1 MSFRKTAM
9 AGVKWTTVD
18 RVGKAVFQLLQVAIL
33 TRFLPK
39 EAFGLIAMA
48 LVVINFTNI
57 FVDMGMTSAILFK
70 QDANQKEYSSIY
82 WLNVFVSA
90 LLFGLL
96 LFVTPFIASF
106 YEESELLYIIPIL
119 GANILLVALG
129 RQHRTIMQKEFRFKP
144 IAIVEL
150 TAYFLGLIVAVVLA
164 YRGAGVYS
172 LVYSTLTASTVS
184 NLLFL
189 GTNIRS
195 NPISMHFKFQ
205 ETVPFLRVGGYQTGS
220 KILDFISQESDIFIV
235 GKMLGAEILGVYS
248 LSKQI
253 VLKLFSLINPI
264 IVNVLSPLL
273 SSIQNEKE
281 RVKKTFLK
289 IIQYLAYLTFPIY
302 FIIMVSSEEILFFLY
317 GSSYVEASL
326 VLSFLAVYYCLI
338 SLSNPVGSLQ
348 IATGRT
354 DIGFIWTILRVFVT
368 PMFIFL
374 GAIYNIEGVAF
385 SIALLGVLLLIPL
398 WYIQIRPMAN
408 ISLVEYFQQFY
419 KPLIIFIILGFVVI
433 ILQQSI
439 SIAPSILSLIS
450 KILLSISLFIGILF
464 IIDNKS
470 VKIFYKFGSS
480 MISKK

>member
-1 MSFRKTAM
+1 
-9 AGVKWTTVD
+9 
-18 RVGKAVFQLLQVAIL
+18 
-33 TRFLPK
+33 
-39 EAFGLIAMA
+39 
-48 LVVINFTNI
+48 
-57 FVDMGMTSAILFK
+57 
-70 QDANQKEYSSIY
+70 
-82 WLNVFVSA
+82 
-90 LLFGLL
+90 
-96 LFVTPFIASF
+96 
-106 YEESELLYIIPIL
+106 
-119 GANILLVALG
+119 
-129 RQHRTIMQKEFRFKP
+129 
-144 IAIVEL
+144 
-150 TAYFLGLIVAVVLA
+150 
-164 YRGAGVYS
+164 
-172 LVYSTLTASTVS
+172 
-184 NLLFL
+184 
-189 GTNIRS
+189 
-195 NPISMHFKFQ
+195 MHFKFQ

-385 SIALLGVLLLIPL
+385 SIALLGVLLFIPL